1 MEECLCVWRER
12 AARLSAIRVCAFQ
25 GAAPLSADATLRQ
38 HRNAPRHPA
47 SFPFKQVDAGMNV
60 EQFEEK
66 PRESLLHTMSTS
78 CMTAYGAWGRG
89 GEARV

>member
-1 MEECLCVWRER
+1 M
-12 AARLSAIRVCAFQ
+12 
-25 GAAPLSADATLRQ
+25 SADATLRQ

-66 PRESLLHTMSTS
+66 PRESLLHTMSMDTS